1 MKFVIRL
8 SFISLLLFLFQS
20 CSKQEK
26 EASLIKEVDQ
36 AKEMISSY
44 KEGVRTLNEG
54 DAFYSAKKF
63 LDAELLFPQS
73 EWAPKSA
80 LMASYSYYIQD
91 YYSEAIF
98 NLQRFISTYPRNK
111 RIDYAHYLLAI
122 CYYEKIE
129 NEKRDLQPLISA
141 KKEFNYIINNYPSTD
156 FALDSKFKIGLIDE
170 VMAAKEMYIGRHYI
184 KKQKWIPAI
193 NRFKNILKDYDTTV
207 YAEEAIHRLVEI
219 HYRIGLESEAK
230 KYASLL
236 GYNYLSSEWYKKS
249 YKIFN
254 TKYQIKQNVIEKNR
268 KDKSGLIQ
276 KFKKIF

>member
-54 DAFYSAKKF
+54 DAFYAAKKF
-63 LDAELLFPQS
+63 LDAEFLFPQS

-170 VMAAKEMYIGRHYI
+170 VIASKEMYLGRHYI

-193 NRFKNILKDYDTTV
+193 NRFKNILKDYDTTI

-230 KYASLL
+230 KYANLL
-236 GYNYLSSEWYKKS
+236 GYNYLSSEWYKRS

-254 TKYQIKQNVIEKNR
+254 TKYQIKKNIIEKNR